1 MSFMF
6 TQLGEWWG
14 YPIGS
19 LIFIGGL
26 AMYLF
31 EIFIQ
36 VLQAY
41 VFTLLTAVYIQGS
54 IGEAH

>member
-1 MSFMF
+1 
-6 TQLGEWWG
+6 
-14 YPIGS
+14 
-19 LIFIGGL
+19 
-26 AMYLF
+26 MYLF